1 MACKIIIASLAALTV
16 TACATAPTL
25 TAADYQARE
34 NMRPD
39 TLTFWNDCIERDHS
53 CQIARRAL
61 ENDPATTPNIL
72 ALFNGATRE
81 RQINRFVG
89 DFLRT
94 ALLGPERRIHSCYRS
109 ECVTTTY
116 RTSPDGR
123 VVNVRSY

>member
-1 MACKIIIASLAALTV
+1 MACKIIIASLAALAL

-72 ALFNGATRE
+72 ALFVGATRE
-81 RQINRFVG
+81 RQVNRFVG

-94 ALLGPERRIHSCYRS
+94 ALLGPERRIRSCYRGD
-109 ECVTTTY
+109 CVTTTY
-116 RTSPDGR
+116 RETPGGG
-123 VVNVRSY
+123 VNNVNSY